1 MRTLCIVSCGKK
13 KIWDEKPDAGPTKA
27 RDVYIGKFAK
37 KCREYAEKFYSTSWC
52 ILSAKHG
59 FLFPDEVVPSNYNVT
74 FCKNKSQK
82 ISIEELSKQI
92 VEKRLDKFDR
102 IVVLGGKCYVD
113 IVKKVFRGKEI
124 HAPLID
130 CRIGEMMKK
139 INEAIQRGIP
149 FEQEK
154 Y

>member
-1 MRTLCIVSCGKK
+1 
-13 KIWDEKPDAGPTKA
+13 
-27 RDVYIGKFAK
+27 VYIGPFAK

-59 FLFPDEVVPSNYNVT
+59 FLFPDEIVPGNYNAT
-74 FCKNKSQK
+74 FCKNRSQN
-82 ISIEELSKQI
+82 ISIEELSKQV

-113 IVKKVFRGKEI
+113 IVKEVFRGKEI
-124 HAPLID
+124 YAPFIG

-149 FEQEK
+149 L
-154 Y
+154 